1 MREYDA
7 RPLPDR
13 LDMQRGRRHAAS
25 MPEPRPPRPSAT
37 VLLVR
42 DTSHGLEVFMVER
55 HHQIDFATGALV
67 FPGGQVDPADAD
79 AALAARC
86 TGGAA
91 LDSEARTL
99 RVAAIRE
106 TFEEAGVLLARRRGQ
121 AALLDALTL
130 RGIEARH
137 RAALNAGE
145 RTLAEIAASE
155 DLELAVDLLVP
166 FAHWITPVFMPK
178 RFDTWFFL
186 AAAPADQVALHD
198 GHESVDSVWITPQ
211 NAEAARDAG
220 QRTIIFPTLL
230 NVRKLG
236 RATSVAAAFEN
247 ARSQP
252 IVTVLPRIEQ
262 RGETPTMVLP
272 ANAGYDV
279 VEAPLAEV
287 S

>member
-1 MREYDA
+1 
-7 RPLPDR
+7 
-13 LDMQRGRRHAAS
+13 
-25 MPEPRPPRPSAT
+25 MPEPRPPRLSAT

-42 DTSHGLEVFMVER
+42 DAAPGLEVFMVER

-79 AALAARC
+79 ASLAARC
-86 TGGAA
+86 AGTDA
-91 LDSEARTL
+91 LDDGARVL

-106 TFEEAGVLLARRRGQ
+106 TFEESGVLLARRRGVV
-121 AALLDALTL
+121 ALVDAEAL

-137 RAALNAGE
+137 RAALHAGE
-145 RTLAEIAASE
+145 RTLAEIATSE
-155 DLELAVDLLVP
+155 DLELACDLLVP

-186 AAAPADQVALHD
+186 VAAPPDQVALHD
-198 GHESVDSVWITPQ
+198 GHESVDSVWLTPAE
-211 NAEAARDAG
+211 AEAARSEG
-220 QRTIIFPTLL
+220 RRTIIFPTLL
-230 NVRKLG
+230 NLRKLG
-236 RATSVAAAFEN
+236 RAKTVADAFAN
-247 ARSQP
+247 ARSRP
-252 IVTVLPRIEQ
+252 IVTVLPRIEK

-272 ANAGYDV
+272 ADAGYDV